1 MGWQFYS
8 AFISRPIG
16 LGTSIERQSR
26 TAAMTDTD
34 MTQPPKDMAN
44 RAAGC
49 VAGLLLILAVAAV
62 IAVLTIGWI
71 FYSLRDGL
79 FH

>member
-1 MGWQFYS
+1 
-8 AFISRPIG
+8 
-16 LGTSIERQSR
+16 
-26 TAAMTDTD
+26 